1 MIAPKILSQKRESEA
16 DLKTSKLLLF
26 APVVEG
32 CDQNYNHLKLFT
44 VKRNLLYF
52 IFPEEK
58 QILHPVTDYR
68 SPNYSHTGGCYNTL
82 FTTTRYRNRSD

>member
-1 MIAPKILSQKRESEA
+1 MKVKIIQKTMVNGGQEHESEIEA

-32 CDQNYNHLKLFT
+32 CDQNYNHLKLSS
-44 VKRNLLYF
+44 VKNKPFVFCL
-52 IFPEEK
+52 FPVKK

-68 SPNYSHTGGCYNTL
+68 
-82 FTTTRYRNRSD
+82 

>member
-44 VKRNLLYF
+44 VKKKPFVFYF
-52 IFPEEK
+52 SRRK
-58 QILHPVTDYR
+58 T
-68 SPNYSHTGGCYNTL
+68 NTTSSDRLSLAQL
-82 FTTTRYRNRSD
+82 FTYRWLL